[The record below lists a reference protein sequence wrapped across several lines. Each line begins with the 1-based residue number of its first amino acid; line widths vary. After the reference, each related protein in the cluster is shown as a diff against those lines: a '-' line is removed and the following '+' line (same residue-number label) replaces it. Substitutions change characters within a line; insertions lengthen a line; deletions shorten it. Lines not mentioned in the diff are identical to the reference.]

1 MKAAVSHICHHRRRR
16 AFTLVETM
24 VAVIILGLL
33 AAAVTWSF
41 RAPLRRARMA
51 EAIEQVKYLDASSR
65 AFARRFGR
73 NVEIVY
79 DVSEGTLER
88 RENGRPD
95 ATFRTAI
102 ASPFRIQAVRTR
114 GRTEEYAEAAI
125 AVSPL
130 GISQTY
136 AVKLAGPEAQRWLVV
151 TGLGGEILTLA
162 DDAQVEAIFAK
173 IAPSPLGGGRDAD

>member
-1 MKAAVSHICHHRRRR
+1 MKAVVSHSCHGRHR

-24 VAVIILGLL
+24 VAVIIAGLL
-33 AAAVTWSF
+33 AGAVTWSF

-73 NVEIVY
+73 NVQIVY

-88 RENGRPD
+88 REGGRAD
-95 ATFRTAI
+95 ASFHAAV
-102 ASPFRIQAVRTR
+102 ASPFRFQAVRTR
-114 GRTEEYAEAAI
+114 GRSEEFGEAAI

-136 AVKLAGPEAQRWLVV
+136 AVKIVGPEAQRWVVV

-173 IAPSPLGGGRDAD
+173 IAPSPSRGGGRDAD

>member
-1 MKAAVSHICHHRRRR
+1 MNAVASHSCHRCRG

-24 VAVIILGLL
+24 VAVIIVGLL
-33 AAAVTWSF
+33 AGAVTWSF

-73 NVEIVY
+73 NVDVVY

-88 RENGRPD
+88 RENAR
-95 ATFRTAI
+95 AEASFHAAI
-102 ASPFRIQAVRTR
+102 ASPFRIEAVRTR
-114 GRTEEYAEAAI
+114 VRTEGYGEAAI

-136 AVKLAGPEAQRWLVV
+136 AVKLAGPEAQRWVVV

-173 IAPSPLGGGRDAD
+173 IAPGRDAD

>member
-1 MKAAVSHICHHRRRR
+1 MKAFAFHSRQRHRH

-33 AAAVTWSF
+33 AGAVAWSF
-41 RAPLRRARMA
+41 RAPMRRARMA
-51 EAIEQVKYLDASSR
+51 EAIEQVKYLDVSSR

-88 RENGRPD
+88 REGGRAD
-95 ATFRTAI
+95 ASFHAAI
-102 ASPFRIQAVRTR
+102 ASPFRIEAVRTR
-114 GRTEEYAEAAI
+114 GRTEEYGESKI

-136 AVKLAGPEAQRWLVV
+136 AVKLAGPEAQRWVVV
-151 TGLGGEILTLA
+151 TGLGG
-162 DDAQVEAIFAK
+162 
-173 IAPSPLGGGRDAD
+173 